1 MQGCNS
7 CNSLTETSD
16 HLVHYC
22 PHQFWWSDPRCF
34 HGGSL
39 NELRA
44 KNELFEPTADTNH
57 HPNHIISEGLGKTVC
72 NLGGMAEISDHDSH
86 TTYRESSS
94 SKGK

>member
-1 MQGCNS
+1 M
-7 CNSLTETSD
+7 
-16 HLVHYC
+16 
-22 PHQFWWSDPRCF
+22 
-34 HGGSL
+34 